1 MTQFVLAILIS
12 IAVLIFMIVK
22 LNIHPVISLF
32 IGSMIA
38 GSILGNDPVTTITAI
53 ANGFG
58 GTLGSIGMTI
68 IFGSIIACAIR
79 DSGAAKSMVNFFIKL
94 FHGKNLELST
104 GMAAYIMSI
113 PVFGDVTMVLI
124 SPLCAIISKRQNK
137 PMGQMAA
144 FTILSLNL
152 THSMVPPTPGILAVA
167 VLLGADLGLVILWG
181 IVCSFIAY
189 IITWILMR
197 KWAGKDYYPPKP
209 EFVEGVEE
217 VKSND
222 YHDLLI
228 KEDNL
233 PNVLFAMSPIL
244 VPVILIALAS
254 FADMTMAEDA
264 TARVVLDTLGNRN
277 IAMFLGMVFG
287 WLLAVT
293 HKEKALANYN
303 QTSGKNEKSL
313 FQMMFNGWVSEALEV
328 ALIPLIVTGFGGGF
342 EQLVEVHALGRH
354 HNLALALEVEAHG
367 TGGSQRAIALGQG
380 GTHFGGRTVT
390 VIGKAFNDQTDACGS
405 IALID
410 DIFVVGTAGLFTRTT
425 LDSALDIIGR
435 HGSLLGLVDGVVQGR
450 VAVRIATTH
459 TCCNLDILD
468 QLGEQLA
475 TLRVDGGLLV
485 LGGRPL
491 GMT

>member
-32 IGSMIA
+32 VGSMIA
-38 GSILGNDPVTTITAI
+38 GSILGNNPVTTITAI

-58 GTLGSIGMTI
+58 STLGSIGMTI
-68 IFGSIIACAIR
+68 IFGSIIACSIR

-94 FHGKNLELST
+94 FRGKNLELST

-144 FTILSLNL
+144 FTILALNL

-264 TARVVLDTLGNRN
+264 MARVVLDTLGNRN

-313 FQMMFNGWVSEALEV
+313 FSMMFNGWVSEALEV
-328 ALIPLIVTGFGGGF
+328 ALVPLIVTGFGGGF
-342 EQLVEVHALGRH
+342 AQIIKDAPAAGELGDVV
-354 HNLALALEVEAHG
+354 AA
-367 TGGSQRAIALGQG
+367 TG
-380 GTHFGGRTVT
+380 FP
-390 VIGKAFNDQTDACGS
+390 
-405 IALID
+405 
-410 DIFVVGTAGLFTRTT
+410 
-425 LDSALDIIGR
+425 
-435 HGSLLGLVDGVVQGR
+435 
-450 VAVRIATTH
+450 
-459 TCCNLDILD
+459 
-468 QLGEQLA
+468 
-475 TLRVDGGLLV
+475 GLLV
-485 LGGRPL
+485 PFVIGAAMECAVGSRTTA
-491 GMT
+491 GMTAAGLCLPMLDSLGISAVACTGMIGAGTMIVSHVNDSGWWVSQSMLNMDMTRTFKYNTLVGGVAGVIAGIVGAIFITVGVM

>member
-32 IGSMIA
+32 VGSMIA
-38 GSILGNDPVTTITAI
+38 GSILGNNPVTTITAI

-58 GTLGSIGMTI
+58 STLGSIGMTI
-68 IFGSIIACAIR
+68 IFGSIIACSIR

-94 FHGKNLELST
+94 FRGKNLELST

-144 FTILSLNL
+144 FTILALNL

-264 TARVVLDTLGNRN
+264 MARVVLDTLGNRN

-313 FQMMFNGWVSEALEV
+313 FSMMFNGWVSEALEV
-328 ALIPLIVTGFGGGF
+328 ALVPLIVTGFGGGF
-342 EQLVEVHALGRH
+342 AQIIKDAPAAGELGDVV
-354 HNLALALEVEAHG
+354 AA
-367 TGGSQRAIALGQG
+367 TG
-380 GTHFGGRTVT
+380 FP
-390 VIGKAFNDQTDACGS
+390 
-405 IALID
+405 
-410 DIFVVGTAGLFTRTT
+410 
-425 LDSALDIIGR
+425 
-435 HGSLLGLVDGVVQGR
+435 
-450 VAVRIATTH
+450 
-459 TCCNLDILD
+459 
-468 QLGEQLA
+468 
-475 TLRVDGGLLV
+475 GLLV
-485 LGGRPL
+485 PFVIGAAMECAVGSRTTA
-491 GMT
+491 GMTAAGLCLPMLDSLGISAVACTVMIGAGTMIVSHVNDSGWWVSQSMLNLDMTRTFKYNTLVGGVAGVIAGIVGAIFITVGVM

>member
-32 IGSMIA
+32 VGSMIA
-38 GSILGNDPVTTITAI
+38 GSILGNNPVTTITAI
-53 ANGFG
+53 ASGFG
-58 GTLGSIGMTI
+58 STLGSIGMTI
-68 IFGSIIACAIR
+68 IFGAIIACAVR

-94 FHGKNLELST
+94 FRGKNLELST

-144 FTILSLNL
+144 FTILALNL

-264 TARVVLDTLGNRN
+264 MARVVLDTLGNRN

-313 FQMMFNGWVSEALEV
+313 FTMMFNGWVGEALEV
-328 ALIPLIVTGFGGGF
+328 ALVPLIVTGFGGGF
-342 EQLVEVHALGRH
+342 AQIIKDAPAAGELGDVV
-354 HNLALALEVEAHG
+354 AA
-367 TGGSQRAIALGQG
+367 TG
-380 GTHFGGRTVT
+380 FP
-390 VIGKAFNDQTDACGS
+390 
-405 IALID
+405 
-410 DIFVVGTAGLFTRTT
+410 
-425 LDSALDIIGR
+425 
-435 HGSLLGLVDGVVQGR
+435 
-450 VAVRIATTH
+450 
-459 TCCNLDILD
+459 
-468 QLGEQLA
+468 
-475 TLRVDGGLLV
+475 GLLV
-485 LGGRPL
+485 PFVIGAAMECAVGSRTTA
-491 GMT
+491 GMTAAGLCLPMLDSLGISAVACTVMIGAGTMIVSHVNDSGWWVSQSMLNMDMTRTFKYNTLVGGVAGVIAGIVGAIFITVGVMLECGLGLRLQSERMV

>member
-32 IGSMIA
+32 VGSMIA
-38 GSILGNDPVTTITAI
+38 GSILGNNPVTTITAI

-58 GTLGSIGMTI
+58 STLGSIGMTI
-68 IFGSIIACAIR
+68 IFGSIIACSIR

-94 FHGKNLELST
+94 FRGKNLELST

-144 FTILSLNL
+144 FTILALNL

-264 TARVVLDTLGNRN
+264 MARVVLDTLGNRN

-313 FQMMFNGWVSEALEV
+313 FSMMFNGWVSEALEV
-328 ALIPLIVTGFGGGF
+328 ALVPLIVTGFGGGF
-342 EQLVEVHALGRH
+342 AQISKDAPAAGELGDVV
-354 HNLALALEVEAHG
+354 AA
-367 TGGSQRAIALGQG
+367 TG
-380 GTHFGGRTVT
+380 FP
-390 VIGKAFNDQTDACGS
+390 
-405 IALID
+405 
-410 DIFVVGTAGLFTRTT
+410 
-425 LDSALDIIGR
+425 
-435 HGSLLGLVDGVVQGR
+435 
-450 VAVRIATTH
+450 
-459 TCCNLDILD
+459 
-468 QLGEQLA
+468 
-475 TLRVDGGLLV
+475 GLLV
-485 LGGRPL
+485 PFVIGAAMECAVGSRTTA
-491 GMT
+491 GMTAAGLCLPMLDSLGISAVACTVMIGAGTMIVSHVNDSGWWVSQSMLNMDMTRTFKYNTLVGGVAGVIAGIVGAIFITVGVM

>member
-58 GTLGSIGMTI
+58 STLGSIGMTI
-68 IFGSIIACAIR
+68 IFGSIIACSIR

-144 FTILSLNL
+144 FTILALNL
-152 THSMVPPTPGILAVA
+152 THSMGPPTPGILAVA

-264 TARVVLDTLGNRN
+264 MARVVLDTLGNRN

-313 FQMMFNGWVSEALEV
+313 FTMMFNGWVGEALEV
-328 ALIPLIVTGFGGGF
+328 ALVPLIVTGFGGGF
-342 EQLVEVHALGRH
+342 AQIIKDAPAAGELGDVV
-354 HNLALALEVEAHG
+354 AA
-367 TGGSQRAIALGQG
+367 TG
-380 GTHFGGRTVT
+380 FP
-390 VIGKAFNDQTDACGS
+390 
-405 IALID
+405 
-410 DIFVVGTAGLFTRTT
+410 
-425 LDSALDIIGR
+425 
-435 HGSLLGLVDGVVQGR
+435 
-450 VAVRIATTH
+450 
-459 TCCNLDILD
+459 
-468 QLGEQLA
+468 
-475 TLRVDGGLLV
+475 GLLV
-485 LGGRPL
+485 PFVIGAAMECAVGSRTTA
-491 GMT
+491 GMTAAGLCLPMLDSLGISAVACTVMIGAGTMIVSHVNDSGWWVSQSMLNMDMTRTFKYNTLVGGVAGVIAGIVGAIFITVGVM

>member
-58 GTLGSIGMTI
+58 STLGSIGMTI
-68 IFGSIIACAIR
+68 IFGSIIACSIR

-144 FTILSLNL
+144 FTILALNL

-264 TARVVLDTLGNRN
+264 MARVVLDTLGNRN

-313 FQMMFNGWVSEALEV
+313 FSMMFNGWVGEALEV
-328 ALIPLIVTGFGGGF
+328 ALVPLIVTGFGGGF
-342 EQLVEVHALGRH
+342 AQIIKDAPAAGELGDVV
-354 HNLALALEVEAHG
+354 AA
-367 TGGSQRAIALGQG
+367 TG
-380 GTHFGGRTVT
+380 FP
-390 VIGKAFNDQTDACGS
+390 
-405 IALID
+405 
-410 DIFVVGTAGLFTRTT
+410 
-425 LDSALDIIGR
+425 
-435 HGSLLGLVDGVVQGR
+435 
-450 VAVRIATTH
+450 
-459 TCCNLDILD
+459 
-468 QLGEQLA
+468 
-475 TLRVDGGLLV
+475 GLLV
-485 LGGRPL
+485 PFVIGAAMECAVGSRTTA
-491 GMT
+491 GMTAAGLCLPMLDSLGISAVACTVMIGAGTMIVSHVNDSGWWVSQSMLNMDMTRTFKYNTLVGGVAGVIAGIVGAIFITVGVM

>member
-32 IGSMIA
+32 VGSMIA
-38 GSILGNDPVTTITAI
+38 GSILGNNPVTTITAI

-58 GTLGSIGMTI
+58 STLGSIGMTI
-68 IFGSIIACAIR
+68 IFGSVIACSIR

-144 FTILSLNL
+144 FTVLALNL

-264 TARVVLDTLGNRN
+264 MARVVLDTLGNRN

-313 FQMMFNGWVSEALEV
+313 FTMMFNGWVGEALEV
-328 ALIPLIVTGFGGGF
+328 ALVPLIVTGFGGGF
-342 EQLVEVHALGRH
+342 AQIIKDAPAAGELGDVV
-354 HNLALALEVEAHG
+354 AA
-367 TGGSQRAIALGQG
+367 TG
-380 GTHFGGRTVT
+380 FP
-390 VIGKAFNDQTDACGS
+390 
-405 IALID
+405 
-410 DIFVVGTAGLFTRTT
+410 
-425 LDSALDIIGR
+425 
-435 HGSLLGLVDGVVQGR
+435 
-450 VAVRIATTH
+450 
-459 TCCNLDILD
+459 
-468 QLGEQLA
+468 
-475 TLRVDGGLLV
+475 GLLV
-485 LGGRPL
+485 PFVIGAAMECAVGSRTTA
-491 GMT
+491 GMTAAGLCLPMLDSLGISAVACTVMIGAGTMIVSHVNDSGWWVSQSMLNMDMTRTFKYNTLVGGVAGVIAGIVGAIFITVGVM

>member
-58 GTLGSIGMTI
+58 STLGSIGMTI
-68 IFGSIIACAIR
+68 IFGSIIACSIR

-144 FTILSLNL
+144 FTILALNL

-264 TARVVLDTLGNRN
+264 MARVVLDTLGNRN

-313 FQMMFNGWVSEALEV
+313 FTMMFNGWVGEALEV
-328 ALIPLIVTGFGGGF
+328 ALVPLIVTGFGGGF
-342 EQLVEVHALGRH
+342 AQIIKDAPAAGELGDVV
-354 HNLALALEVEAHG
+354 AA
-367 TGGSQRAIALGQG
+367 TG
-380 GTHFGGRTVT
+380 FP
-390 VIGKAFNDQTDACGS
+390 
-405 IALID
+405 
-410 DIFVVGTAGLFTRTT
+410 
-425 LDSALDIIGR
+425 
-435 HGSLLGLVDGVVQGR
+435 
-450 VAVRIATTH
+450 
-459 TCCNLDILD
+459 
-468 QLGEQLA
+468 
-475 TLRVDGGLLV
+475 GLLV
-485 LGGRPL
+485 PFVIGAAMECAVGSRTTA
-491 GMT
+491 GMTAAGLCLPMLDSLGISAVACTVMIGAGTMIVSHVNDSGWWVSQSMLNMDMTRTFKYNTLVGGVAGVIAGIAGAIFITIGVM

>member
-32 IGSMIA
+32 VGSMIA
-38 GSILGNDPVTTITAI
+38 GSILGNNPVTTITAI

-58 GTLGSIGMTI
+58 STLGSIGMTI
-68 IFGSIIACAIR
+68 IFGSIIACSIR

-94 FHGKNLELST
+94 FRGKNLELST

-144 FTILSLNL
+144 FTILALNL

-264 TARVVLDTLGNRN
+264 MARVVLDTLGNRN

-313 FQMMFNGWVSEALEV
+313 FSMMFNGWVSEALEV
-328 ALIPLIVTGFGGGF
+328 ALVPLIVTGFGGGF
-342 EQLVEVHALGRH
+342 AQIIKDAPAAGELGDVV
-354 HNLALALEVEAHG
+354 AA
-367 TGGSQRAIALGQG
+367 TG
-380 GTHFGGRTVT
+380 FP
-390 VIGKAFNDQTDACGS
+390 
-405 IALID
+405 
-410 DIFVVGTAGLFTRTT
+410 
-425 LDSALDIIGR
+425 
-435 HGSLLGLVDGVVQGR
+435 
-450 VAVRIATTH
+450 
-459 TCCNLDILD
+459 
-468 QLGEQLA
+468 
-475 TLRVDGGLLV
+475 GLLV
-485 LGGRPL
+485 PFVIGAAMECAVGSRTTA
-491 GMT
+491 GMTAAGLCLPMLDSLGISAVACAVMIGAGTMIVSHVNDSGWWVSQSMFNMDMTRTFKYNTLVGGVAGVIAGIAGAIFITIGVM

>member
-1 MTQFVLAILIS
+1 MTQFVLAIIIS

-32 IGSMIA
+32 VGSMIA
-38 GSILGNDPVTTITAI
+38 GSILGNNPVTTITAI

-58 GTLGSIGMTI
+58 STLGSIGMTI
-68 IFGSIIACAIR
+68 IFGSIIACSIR

-167 VLLGADLGLVILWG
+167 VLLEADLGLVILWG

-189 IITWILMR
+189 IITWLLMR
-197 KWAGKDYYPPKP
+197 KWAGKDYYEPKP

-254 FADMTMAEDA
+254 FADMTMAEGD
-264 TARVVLDTLGNRN
+264 TIRVLLDTLGNRN
-277 IAMFLGMVFG
+277 IAMFLGVVFG
-287 WLLAVT
+287 WLLAVA
-293 HKEKALANYN
+293 HKDKALANYN
-303 QTSGKNEKSL
+303 LSSGKNEKSL
-313 FQMMFNGWVSEALEV
+313 FTMMFNGWVGEALEV

-342 EQLVEVHALGRH
+342 AQIIKDAPAAGELGDVV
-354 HNLALALEVEAHG
+354 AA
-367 TGGSQRAIALGQG
+367 TG
-380 GTHFGGRTVT
+380 FP
-390 VIGKAFNDQTDACGS
+390 
-405 IALID
+405 
-410 DIFVVGTAGLFTRTT
+410 
-425 LDSALDIIGR
+425 
-435 HGSLLGLVDGVVQGR
+435 
-450 VAVRIATTH
+450 
-459 TCCNLDILD
+459 
-468 QLGEQLA
+468 
-475 TLRVDGGLLV
+475 GLLV
-485 LGGRPL
+485 PFVIGAVMECAVGSRTTA
-491 GMT
+491 GMTAAGLCLPMLDSLGISPVACAVMIGAGTMIVSHVNDSGWWVSQSMFNMDMTRTFKYNTLVGGVAGVIAGIVGAIFITIGVM

>member
-1 MTQFVLAILIS
+1 
-12 IAVLIFMIVK
+12 
-22 LNIHPVISLF
+22 
-32 IGSMIA
+32 
-38 GSILGNDPVTTITAI
+38 
-53 ANGFG
+53 
-58 GTLGSIGMTI
+58 MTI

-104 GMAAYIMSI
+104 GMAWPTSCPS

-137 PMGQMAA
+137 PMGQMAS
-144 FTILSLNL
+144 FTILALNL

-293 HKEKALANYN
+293 HKEKAPANYN

-313 FQMMFNGWVSEALEV
+313 FTMMFNGWVGEALEV
-328 ALIPLIVTGFGGGF
+328 ALVPLIVTGFGGGF
-342 EQLVEVHALGRH
+342 AQIIKNAPPAGELGDVV
-354 HNLALALEVEAHG
+354 AA
-367 TGGSQRAIALGQG
+367 TG
-380 GTHFGGRTVT
+380 FP
-390 VIGKAFNDQTDACGS
+390 
-405 IALID
+405 
-410 DIFVVGTAGLFTRTT
+410 
-425 LDSALDIIGR
+425 
-435 HGSLLGLVDGVVQGR
+435 
-450 VAVRIATTH
+450 
-459 TCCNLDILD
+459 
-468 QLGEQLA
+468 
-475 TLRVDGGLLV
+475 GLLV
-485 LGGRPL
+485 PSSSALQWSAPLVPDTTAGTDGCRSVPAHAGFSGHLRCGLRGHDRCRHHDRLSCQRLWLVVSQSMFNMDMTRTFKYNTLVGGVAGVIAGIAGAIFITIRCDVRMRLG
-491 GMT
+491 TAFAV

>member
-313 FQMMFNGWVSEALEV
+313 FTMMFNGWVGEALEV

-342 EQLVEVHALGRH
+342 AQIIKNAPAAGELGDVV
-354 HNLALALEVEAHG
+354 AA
-367 TGGSQRAIALGQG
+367 TG
-380 GTHFGGRTVT
+380 FP
-390 VIGKAFNDQTDACGS
+390 
-405 IALID
+405 
-410 DIFVVGTAGLFTRTT
+410 
-425 LDSALDIIGR
+425 
-435 HGSLLGLVDGVVQGR
+435 
-450 VAVRIATTH
+450 
-459 TCCNLDILD
+459 
-468 QLGEQLA
+468 
-475 TLRVDGGLLV
+475 GLLV
-485 LGGRPL
+485 PFVIGAAMECAVGSRTTA
-491 GMT
+491 GMTAAGLCLPMLDSLGISAVACAVMIGAGTMIVSHVNDSGWWVSQSMFNMDMTRTFKYNTLVGGVAGVIAGIAGAIFITIGVM

>member
-32 IGSMIA
+32 VGSMIA

-58 GTLGSIGMTI
+58 STLGSIGMTI
-68 IFGSIIACAIR
+68 IFGSIIACSIR

-144 FTILSLNL
+144 FTILALNL

-217 VKSND
+217 VQSND

-228 KEDNL
+228 KEENL

-254 FADMTMAEDA
+254 FADMTMAEGA
-264 TARVVLDTLGNRN
+264 MARVVLDTLGNRN

-313 FQMMFNGWVSEALEV
+313 FTMMFNGWVGEALEV
-328 ALIPLIVTGFGGGF
+328 ALVPLIVTGFGGGF
-342 EQLVEVHALGRH
+342 AQIIKDAPAAGELG
-354 HNLALALEVEAHG
+354 
-367 TGGSQRAIALGQG
+367 
-380 GTHFGGRTVT
+380 
-390 VIGKAFNDQTDACGS
+390 D
-405 IALID
+405 
-410 DIFVVGTAGLFTRTT
+410 VVAASGFP
-425 LDSALDIIGR
+425 
-435 HGSLLGLVDGVVQGR
+435 
-450 VAVRIATTH
+450 
-459 TCCNLDILD
+459 
-468 QLGEQLA
+468 
-475 TLRVDGGLLV
+475 GLLV
-485 LGGRPL
+485 PFVIGAVMECAVGSRTTA
-491 GMT
+491 GMTAAGLCLPMLDSLGISAVACAVMIGAGTMIVSHVNDSGWWVSQSMLNMDMTRTFKYNTLVGGVAGVIAGIVGAIFITVGVM

>member
-1 MTQFVLAILIS
+1 MTQFVLAIIIS

-32 IGSMIA
+32 VGSMIA
-38 GSILGNDPVTTITAI
+38 GSILGNNPVTTITAI

-58 GTLGSIGMTI
+58 STLGSIGMTI
-68 IFGSIIACAIR
+68 IFGSIIACSIR

-167 VLLGADLGLVILWG
+167 VLLDADLGLVILWG

-189 IITWILMR
+189 IITWLLMR
-197 KWAGKDYYPPKP
+197 KWAGKDYYEPKP

-254 FADMTMAEDA
+254 FADMTMAEGD
-264 TARVVLDTLGNRN
+264 TIRVLLDTLGNRN
-277 IAMFLGMVFG
+277 IAMFLGVVFG
-287 WLLAVT
+287 WLLAVA
-293 HKEKALANYN
+293 HKDKALANYN
-303 QTSGKNEKSL
+303 LSSGKNEKSL
-313 FQMMFNGWVSEALEV
+313 FTMMFNGWVGEALEV

-342 EQLVEVHALGRH
+342 AQIIKDAPAAGELGDVV
-354 HNLALALEVEAHG
+354 AA
-367 TGGSQRAIALGQG
+367 TG
-380 GTHFGGRTVT
+380 FP
-390 VIGKAFNDQTDACGS
+390 
-405 IALID
+405 
-410 DIFVVGTAGLFTRTT
+410 
-425 LDSALDIIGR
+425 
-435 HGSLLGLVDGVVQGR
+435 
-450 VAVRIATTH
+450 
-459 TCCNLDILD
+459 
-468 QLGEQLA
+468 
-475 TLRVDGGLLV
+475 GLLV
-485 LGGRPL
+485 PFIIGAAMECAVGSRTTA
-491 GMT
+491 GMTAAGLCLPMLDSLGISPVACAVMIGAGTMIVSHVNDSGWWVSQSMFNMDMTRTFKYNTLVGGVAGVIAGIAGAIFITLGVM

>member
-32 IGSMIA
+32 VGSMIA
-38 GSILGNDPVTTITAI
+38 GSILGNNPVTTITAI

-58 GTLGSIGMTI
+58 STLGSIGMTI
-68 IFGSIIACAIR
+68 IFGSIIACSIR

-144 FTILSLNL
+144 FTILALNL

-264 TARVVLDTLGNRN
+264 MARVVLDTLGNRN

-313 FQMMFNGWVSEALEV
+313 FTMMFNGWVGEALEV
-328 ALIPLIVTGFGGGF
+328 ALVPLIVTGFGGGF
-342 EQLVEVHALGRH
+342 AQIIKDAPAAGELG
-354 HNLALALEVEAHG
+354 
-367 TGGSQRAIALGQG
+367 
-380 GTHFGGRTVT
+380 
-390 VIGKAFNDQTDACGS
+390 D
-405 IALID
+405 
-410 DIFVVGTAGLFTRTT
+410 VVAASGFP
-425 LDSALDIIGR
+425 
-435 HGSLLGLVDGVVQGR
+435 
-450 VAVRIATTH
+450 
-459 TCCNLDILD
+459 
-468 QLGEQLA
+468 
-475 TLRVDGGLLV
+475 GLLV
-485 LGGRPL
+485 PFVIGAVMECAVGSRTTA
-491 GMT
+491 GMTAAGLCLPMLDSLGISAVACAVMIGAGTMIVSHVNDSGWWVSQSMLNMDMTRTFKYNTLVGGVAGVIAGIVGAIFITVGVM

>member
-32 IGSMIA
+32 VGSMIA
-38 GSILGNDPVTTITAI
+38 GSILGNNPVTTITAI

-58 GTLGSIGMTI
+58 STLGSIGMTI
-68 IFGSIIACAIR
+68 IFGSIIACSIR

-94 FHGKNLELST
+94 FRGKNLELST

-144 FTILSLNL
+144 FTILALNL

-264 TARVVLDTLGNRN
+264 MARVVLDTLGNRN

-313 FQMMFNGWVSEALEV
+313 FSMMFNGWVSEALEV
-328 ALIPLIVTGFGGGF
+328 ALVPLIVTGFGGGF
-342 EQLVEVHALGRH
+342 AQIIKDAPAAGELGDVV
-354 HNLALALEVEAHG
+354 AA
-367 TGGSQRAIALGQG
+367 TG
-380 GTHFGGRTVT
+380 FP
-390 VIGKAFNDQTDACGS
+390 
-405 IALID
+405 
-410 DIFVVGTAGLFTRTT
+410 
-425 LDSALDIIGR
+425 
-435 HGSLLGLVDGVVQGR
+435 
-450 VAVRIATTH
+450 
-459 TCCNLDILD
+459 
-468 QLGEQLA
+468 
-475 TLRVDGGLLV
+475 GLLV
-485 LGGRPL
+485 PFVIGAAMECAVGSRTTA
-491 GMT
+491 GMTAAGLCLPMLDSLGISAVACTVMIGAGTMIVSHVNDSGWWVSQSMLNMDMTRTFKYNTLVGGVAGVIAGIVGAIFITVGVM

>member
-32 IGSMIA
+32 VGSMIA
-38 GSILGNDPVTTITAI
+38 GSILGNNPVTTITTI

-58 GTLGSIGMTI
+58 STLGSIGMTI
-68 IFGSIIACAIR
+68 IFGSIIACSIR

-94 FHGKNLELST
+94 FRGKNLELST

-144 FTILSLNL
+144 FTILALNL

-264 TARVVLDTLGNRN
+264 MARVVLDTLGNRN

-313 FQMMFNGWVSEALEV
+313 FSMMFNGWVSEALEV
-328 ALIPLIVTGFGGGF
+328 ALVPLIVTGFGGGF
-342 EQLVEVHALGRH
+342 AQIIKDAPAAGELGDVV
-354 HNLALALEVEAHG
+354 AA
-367 TGGSQRAIALGQG
+367 TG
-380 GTHFGGRTVT
+380 FP
-390 VIGKAFNDQTDACGS
+390 
-405 IALID
+405 
-410 DIFVVGTAGLFTRTT
+410 
-425 LDSALDIIGR
+425 
-435 HGSLLGLVDGVVQGR
+435 
-450 VAVRIATTH
+450 
-459 TCCNLDILD
+459 
-468 QLGEQLA
+468 
-475 TLRVDGGLLV
+475 GLLV
-485 LGGRPL
+485 PFVIGAAMECAVGSRTTA
-491 GMT
+491 GMTAAGLCLPMLDSLGISAVACTVMIGAGTMIVSHVNDSGWWVSMSMFNMDAPRTFKYNTLVGGVAGVIAGIVGAIFITVGVM

>member
-32 IGSMIA
+32 VGSMIA
-38 GSILGNDPVTTITAI
+38 GSVLGNNPVTTITAI

-58 GTLGSIGMTI
+58 STLGSIGMTI
-68 IFGSIIACAIR
+68 IFGSIIACSIR

-94 FHGKNLELST
+94 FRGKNLELST

-144 FTILSLNL
+144 FTILALNL

-264 TARVVLDTLGNRN
+264 MARVVLDTLGNRN

-313 FQMMFNGWVSEALEV
+313 FTMMFNGWVGEALEV
-328 ALIPLIVTGFGGGF
+328 ALVPLIVTGFGGGF
-342 EQLVEVHALGRH
+342 AQIIKDAPAAGELGDVV
-354 HNLALALEVEAHG
+354 AA
-367 TGGSQRAIALGQG
+367 TG
-380 GTHFGGRTVT
+380 FP
-390 VIGKAFNDQTDACGS
+390 
-405 IALID
+405 
-410 DIFVVGTAGLFTRTT
+410 
-425 LDSALDIIGR
+425 
-435 HGSLLGLVDGVVQGR
+435 
-450 VAVRIATTH
+450 
-459 TCCNLDILD
+459 
-468 QLGEQLA
+468 
-475 TLRVDGGLLV
+475 GLLV
-485 LGGRPL
+485 PFVIGAAMECAVGSRTTA
-491 GMT
+491 GMTAAGLCLPMLDSLGISAVACTVMIGAGTMIVSHVNDSGWWVSQSMLNMDMTRTFKYNTLVGGVAGVIAGIVGAIFITVGVM

>member
-32 IGSMIA
+32 VGSMIA
-38 GSILGNDPVTTITAI
+38 GSILGNNPVTTITAI

-58 GTLGSIGMTI
+58 STLGSIGMTI
-68 IFGSIIACAIR
+68 IFGSVIACSIR

-144 FTILSLNL
+144 FTVLALNL

-254 FADMTMAEDA
+254 FADMTMAEGA
-264 TARVVLDTLGNRN
+264 MARVVLDTLGNRN

-313 FQMMFNGWVSEALEV
+313 FTMMFNGWVGEALEV
-328 ALIPLIVTGFGGGF
+328 ALVPLIVTGFGGGF
-342 EQLVEVHALGRH
+342 AQIIKDAPAAGELG
-354 HNLALALEVEAHG
+354 
-367 TGGSQRAIALGQG
+367 
-380 GTHFGGRTVT
+380 
-390 VIGKAFNDQTDACGS
+390 D
-405 IALID
+405 
-410 DIFVVGTAGLFTRTT
+410 VVAASGFP
-425 LDSALDIIGR
+425 
-435 HGSLLGLVDGVVQGR
+435 
-450 VAVRIATTH
+450 
-459 TCCNLDILD
+459 
-468 QLGEQLA
+468 
-475 TLRVDGGLLV
+475 GLLV
-485 LGGRPL
+485 PFVIGAVMECAVGSRTTA
-491 GMT
+491 GMTAAGLCLPMLDSLGISAVACAVMIGAGTMIVSHVNDSGWWVSQSMLNMDMTRTFKYNTLVGGVAGVIAGIVGAIFITVGAM

>member
-32 IGSMIA
+32 VGSMIA
-38 GSILGNDPVTTITAI
+38 GSILGNNPVTTITAI

-58 GTLGSIGMTI
+58 STLGSIGMTI
-68 IFGSIIACAIR
+68 IFGSIIACSIR

-94 FHGKNLELST
+94 FRGKNLELST

-144 FTILSLNL
+144 FTILALNL

-264 TARVVLDTLGNRN
+264 MARVVLDTLGNRN

-287 WLLAVT
+287 WLLAGT

-313 FQMMFNGWVSEALEV
+313 FSMMFNGWVSEALEV
-328 ALIPLIVTGFGGGF
+328 ALVPLIVTGFGGGF
-342 EQLVEVHALGRH
+342 AQIIKDAPAAGELGDVV
-354 HNLALALEVEAHG
+354 AA
-367 TGGSQRAIALGQG
+367 TG
-380 GTHFGGRTVT
+380 FP
-390 VIGKAFNDQTDACGS
+390 
-405 IALID
+405 
-410 DIFVVGTAGLFTRTT
+410 
-425 LDSALDIIGR
+425 
-435 HGSLLGLVDGVVQGR
+435 
-450 VAVRIATTH
+450 
-459 TCCNLDILD
+459 
-468 QLGEQLA
+468 
-475 TLRVDGGLLV
+475 GLLV
-485 LGGRPL
+485 PFVIGAAMECAVGSRTTA
-491 GMT
+491 GMTAAGLCLPMLDSLGISAVACTVMIGAGTMIVSHVNDSGWWVSQSMLNMDMTRTFKYNTLVGGVAGVIAGIVGAIFITVGVM

>member
-22 LNIHPVISLF
+22 MNIHPVISLF
-32 IGSMIA
+32 VGSMIA
-38 GSILGNDPVTTITAI
+38 GSILGNNPVTTITAI

-58 GTLGSIGMTI
+58 STLGSIGMTI
-68 IFGSIIACAIR
+68 IFGSIIACSIR

-94 FHGKNLELST
+94 FRGKNLELST

-144 FTILSLNL
+144 FTILALNL

-228 KEDNL
+228 KEEDL

-264 TARVVLDTLGNRN
+264 MARVVLDTLGNRN

-313 FQMMFNGWVSEALEV
+313 FSMMFNGWVGEALEV
-328 ALIPLIVTGFGGGF
+328 ALVPLIVTGFGGGF
-342 EQLVEVHALGRH
+342 AQIIKDAPAAGELGDVV
-354 HNLALALEVEAHG
+354 AA
-367 TGGSQRAIALGQG
+367 TG
-380 GTHFGGRTVT
+380 FP
-390 VIGKAFNDQTDACGS
+390 
-405 IALID
+405 
-410 DIFVVGTAGLFTRTT
+410 
-425 LDSALDIIGR
+425 
-435 HGSLLGLVDGVVQGR
+435 
-450 VAVRIATTH
+450 
-459 TCCNLDILD
+459 
-468 QLGEQLA
+468 
-475 TLRVDGGLLV
+475 GLLV
-485 LGGRPL
+485 PFVSGAAMECAVGSRTTA
-491 GMT
+491 GMTAAGLCLPMLDSLGISAVACTVMIGAGTMIVSHVNDSGWWVSQSMLNMDMTRTFKYNTLVGGVAGVIAGIVGAIFITVGVM

>member
-1 MTQFVLAILIS
+1 MTQFVLAIIIS

-32 IGSMIA
+32 VGSMIA
-38 GSILGNDPVTTITAI
+38 GSILGNNPVTTITAI

-58 GTLGSIGMTI
+58 STLGSIGMTI
-68 IFGSIIACAIR
+68 IFGSIIACSIR

-167 VLLGADLGLVILWG
+167 VLLEADLGLVILWG

-189 IITWILMR
+189 IITWLLMR
-197 KWAGKDYYPPKP
+197 KWAGKDYYEPKP

-254 FADMTMAEDA
+254 FADMTMAEGD
-264 TARVVLDTLGNRN
+264 TIRVLLDTLGNRN
-277 IAMFLGMVFG
+277 IAMFLGVVFG
-287 WLLAVT
+287 WLLAVA
-293 HKEKALANYN
+293 HKDKALANYN
-303 QTSGKNEKSL
+303 LSSGKNEKSL
-313 FQMMFNGWVSEALEV
+313 FTMMFNGWVGEALEV

-342 EQLVEVHALGRH
+342 AQIIKDAPAAGELGDVV
-354 HNLALALEVEAHG
+354 AA
-367 TGGSQRAIALGQG
+367 TG
-380 GTHFGGRTVT
+380 FP
-390 VIGKAFNDQTDACGS
+390 
-405 IALID
+405 
-410 DIFVVGTAGLFTRTT
+410 
-425 LDSALDIIGR
+425 
-435 HGSLLGLVDGVVQGR
+435 
-450 VAVRIATTH
+450 
-459 TCCNLDILD
+459 
-468 QLGEQLA
+468 
-475 TLRVDGGLLV
+475 GLLV
-485 LGGRPL
+485 PFIIGAAMECAVGSRTTA
-491 GMT
+491 GMTAAGLCLPMLDSLGISPVACAVMIGAGTMIVSHVNDSGWWVSQSMFNMDMTRTFKYNTLVGGVAGVIAGIAGAIFITLGVM

>member
-32 IGSMIA
+32 VGSMIA
-38 GSILGNDPVTTITAI
+38 GSILGNNPVTTITAI

-58 GTLGSIGMTI
+58 STLGSIGMTI
-68 IFGSIIACAIR
+68 IFGSIIACSIR

-94 FHGKNLELST
+94 FRGKNLELST

-144 FTILSLNL
+144 FTILALNL

-197 KWAGKDYYPPKP
+197 KWAGKDSYPPKP

-264 TARVVLDTLGNRN
+264 MARVVLDTLGNRN

-313 FQMMFNGWVSEALEV
+313 FSMMFNGWVSEALEV
-328 ALIPLIVTGFGGGF
+328 ALVPLIVTGFGGGF
-342 EQLVEVHALGRH
+342 AQIIKDAPAAGELGDVV
-354 HNLALALEVEAHG
+354 AA
-367 TGGSQRAIALGQG
+367 TG
-380 GTHFGGRTVT
+380 FP
-390 VIGKAFNDQTDACGS
+390 
-405 IALID
+405 
-410 DIFVVGTAGLFTRTT
+410 
-425 LDSALDIIGR
+425 
-435 HGSLLGLVDGVVQGR
+435 
-450 VAVRIATTH
+450 
-459 TCCNLDILD
+459 
-468 QLGEQLA
+468 
-475 TLRVDGGLLV
+475 GLLV
-485 LGGRPL
+485 PFVIGAAMECAVGSRTTA
-491 GMT
+491 GMTAAGLCLPMLDSLGISAVACTVMIGAGTMIVSHVNDSGWWVSQSMLNMDMTRTFKYNTLVGGVAGVIAGIVGAIFITVGVM

>member
-32 IGSMIA
+32 VGSMIA
-38 GSILGNDPVTTITAI
+38 GSILGNNPVTTITAI

-58 GTLGSIGMTI
+58 STLGSIGMTI
-68 IFGSIIACAIR
+68 IFGSIIACSIR

-94 FHGKNLELST
+94 FRGKNLELST

-144 FTILSLNL
+144 FTILALNL

-228 KEDNL
+228 KEENL

-264 TARVVLDTLGNRN
+264 MARVVLDTLGNRN

-313 FQMMFNGWVSEALEV
+313 FTMMFNGWVGEALEV
-328 ALIPLIVTGFGGGF
+328 ALVPLIVTGFGGGF
-342 EQLVEVHALGRH
+342 AQIIKDAPAAGELG
-354 HNLALALEVEAHG
+354 
-367 TGGSQRAIALGQG
+367 
-380 GTHFGGRTVT
+380 
-390 VIGKAFNDQTDACGS
+390 D
-405 IALID
+405 
-410 DIFVVGTAGLFTRTT
+410 VVAASGFP
-425 LDSALDIIGR
+425 
-435 HGSLLGLVDGVVQGR
+435 
-450 VAVRIATTH
+450 
-459 TCCNLDILD
+459 
-468 QLGEQLA
+468 
-475 TLRVDGGLLV
+475 GLLV
-485 LGGRPL
+485 PFVIGAVMECAVGSRTTA
-491 GMT
+491 GMTAAGLCLPMLDSLGISAVACAVMIGAGTMIVSHVNDSGWWVSQSMLNMDMTRTFKYNTLVGGVAGVIAGIVGAIFITVGVM

>member
-58 GTLGSIGMTI
+58 STLGSIGMTI
-68 IFGSIIACAIR
+68 IFGSIIACSIR

-144 FTILSLNL
+144 FTILALNL

-217 VKSND
+217 VQSND

-228 KEDNL
+228 KEENL

-254 FADMTMAEDA
+254 FADMTMAEGA
-264 TARVVLDTLGNRN
+264 MARVVLDTLGNRN

-313 FQMMFNGWVSEALEV
+313 FTMMFNGWVGEALEV
-328 ALIPLIVTGFGGGF
+328 ALVPLIVTGFGGGF
-342 EQLVEVHALGRH
+342 AQIIKDAPAAGELG
-354 HNLALALEVEAHG
+354 
-367 TGGSQRAIALGQG
+367 
-380 GTHFGGRTVT
+380 
-390 VIGKAFNDQTDACGS
+390 D
-405 IALID
+405 
-410 DIFVVGTAGLFTRTT
+410 VVAASGFP
-425 LDSALDIIGR
+425 
-435 HGSLLGLVDGVVQGR
+435 
-450 VAVRIATTH
+450 
-459 TCCNLDILD
+459 
-468 QLGEQLA
+468 
-475 TLRVDGGLLV
+475 GLLV
-485 LGGRPL
+485 PFVIGAVMECAVGSRTTA
-491 GMT
+491 GMTAAGLCLPMLDSLGISAVACAVMIGAGTMIVSHVNDSGWWVSQSMLNMDMTRTFKYNTLVGGVAGVIAGIVGAIFITVGVM

>member
-32 IGSMIA
+32 VGSMIA
-38 GSILGNDPVTTITAI
+38 GSILGNNPVTTITAI

-58 GTLGSIGMTI
+58 STLGSIGMTI
-68 IFGSIIACAIR
+68 IFGSIIACSIR

-94 FHGKNLELST
+94 FRGKNLELST

-144 FTILSLNL
+144 FTILALNL

-264 TARVVLDTLGNRN
+264 MARVVLDTLGNRN

-313 FQMMFNGWVSEALEV
+313 FSMMFNGWVSEALEV
-328 ALIPLIVTGFGGGF
+328 ALVPLIVTGFGGGF
-342 EQLVEVHALGRH
+342 AQIIKDAPAAGELG
-354 HNLALALEVEAHG
+354 
-367 TGGSQRAIALGQG
+367 
-380 GTHFGGRTVT
+380 
-390 VIGKAFNDQTDACGS
+390 D
-405 IALID
+405 
-410 DIFVVGTAGLFTRTT
+410 VV
-425 LDSALDIIGR
+425 
-435 HGSLLGLVDGVVQGR
+435 
-450 VAVRIATTH
+450 ATT
-459 TCCNLDILD
+459 
-468 QLGEQLA
+468 GFP
-475 TLRVDGGLLV
+475 GLLV
-485 LGGRPL
+485 PFVIGAAMECAVGSRTTA
-491 GMT
+491 GMTAAGLCLPMLDSLGISAVACTVMIGAGTMIVSHVNDSGWWVSQSMLNMDMTRTFKYNTLVGGVAGVIAGIVGAIFITVGVM

>member
-32 IGSMIA
+32 VGSMIA
-38 GSILGNDPVTTITAI
+38 GSILGNNPVTTITAI

-58 GTLGSIGMTI
+58 STLGSIGMTI
-68 IFGSIIACAIR
+68 IFGSVIACSIR

-144 FTILSLNL
+144 FTVLALNL

-228 KEDNL
+228 KEENL

-254 FADMTMAEDA
+254 FADMTMAEGA
-264 TARVVLDTLGNRN
+264 MARVVLDTLGNRN

-293 HKEKALANYN
+293 HKDKALANYN

-313 FQMMFNGWVSEALEV
+313 FTMMFNGWVGEALEV
-328 ALIPLIVTGFGGGF
+328 ALVPLIVTGFGGGF
-342 EQLVEVHALGRH
+342 AQIIKDAPAAGELG
-354 HNLALALEVEAHG
+354 
-367 TGGSQRAIALGQG
+367 
-380 GTHFGGRTVT
+380 
-390 VIGKAFNDQTDACGS
+390 D
-405 IALID
+405 
-410 DIFVVGTAGLFTRTT
+410 VVAASGFP
-425 LDSALDIIGR
+425 
-435 HGSLLGLVDGVVQGR
+435 
-450 VAVRIATTH
+450 
-459 TCCNLDILD
+459 
-468 QLGEQLA
+468 
-475 TLRVDGGLLV
+475 GLLV
-485 LGGRPL
+485 PFVIGAVMECAVGSRTTA
-491 GMT
+491 GMTAAGLCLPMLDSLGISPVACAVMIGAGTMIVSHVNDSGWWVSQSMLNMDMTRTFKYNTLVGGVAGVIAGIVGAIFITVGAM

>member
-32 IGSMIA
+32 VGSMIA
-38 GSILGNDPVTTITAI
+38 GFILGNNPVTTITAI

-58 GTLGSIGMTI
+58 STLGSIGMTI
-68 IFGSIIACAIR
+68 IFGSIIACSIR

-94 FHGKNLELST
+94 FRGKNLELST

-144 FTILSLNL
+144 FTILALNL

-264 TARVVLDTLGNRN
+264 MARVVLDTLGNRN

-313 FQMMFNGWVSEALEV
+313 FSMMFNGWVSEALEV
-328 ALIPLIVTGFGGGF
+328 ALVPLIVTGFGGGF
-342 EQLVEVHALGRH
+342 AQIIKDAPAAGELGDVV
-354 HNLALALEVEAHG
+354 AA
-367 TGGSQRAIALGQG
+367 TG
-380 GTHFGGRTVT
+380 FP
-390 VIGKAFNDQTDACGS
+390 
-405 IALID
+405 
-410 DIFVVGTAGLFTRTT
+410 
-425 LDSALDIIGR
+425 
-435 HGSLLGLVDGVVQGR
+435 
-450 VAVRIATTH
+450 
-459 TCCNLDILD
+459 
-468 QLGEQLA
+468 
-475 TLRVDGGLLV
+475 GLLV
-485 LGGRPL
+485 PFVIGAAMECAVGSRTTA
-491 GMT
+491 GMTAAGLCLPMLDSLGISAVACTVMIGAGTMIVSHVNDSGWWVSQSMLNMDMTRTFKYNTLVGGVAGVIAGIVGAIFITVGVM